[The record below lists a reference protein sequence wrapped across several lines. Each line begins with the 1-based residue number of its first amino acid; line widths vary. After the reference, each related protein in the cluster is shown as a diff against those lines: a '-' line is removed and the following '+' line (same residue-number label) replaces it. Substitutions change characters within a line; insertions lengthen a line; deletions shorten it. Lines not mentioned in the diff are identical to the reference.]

1 MQQKN
6 FFKLFTALLGIV
18 LFFAHCQKGDVG
30 PAGPKGDTGATGA
43 NGAAGA
49 QGAKGDSGT
58 ANVIYSAWLDVTT
71 FVPETFTNNGV
82 LDTLDFTARITAPKL
97 TSAILN
103 SGEMKVYFNF
113 GTLAAPNVVPLPYVD
128 IVSSGISITPEFA
141 VGRIDLYSN
150 VRANT
155 ATLTDGK
162 HYQYRYI
169 LIPGVVN
176 ARVAQPVDWNNYNQ
190 VKEYLGLKD

>member
-1 MQQKN
+1 MQQKD

-30 PAGPKGDTGATGA
+30 PAGAKGDTGATGA

-58 ANVIYSAWLDVTT
+58 ANVIYSAWLDAAYLPDT
-71 FVPETFTNNGV
+71 FRNAGKLDTAGFFTNIPA
-82 LDTLDFTARITAPKL
+82 TKL
-97 TSAILN
+97 TAAIIN
-103 SGEMKVYFNF
+103 NGEIKVYVNF
-113 GTLAAPNVVPLPYVD
+113 GTPTAPTVVPLPYSDVIYD
-128 IVSSGISITPEFA
+128 YTSIQPAFYI
-141 VGRIDLYSN
+141 GRIFLYATDNYGTFTQNN
-150 VRANT
+150 VKRN
-155 ATLTDGK
+155 
-162 HYQYRYI
+162 QYRYI

-176 ARVAQPVDWNNYNQ
+176 ARVAQPVDWNNYDK